1 MGREHDV
8 GGLSHGTVSRHRLE
22 HPHRGPHRDRAV
34 ADPDR
39 GRAAAGAP
47 TAVQLAAGALVAA
60 AGRLP
65 LPLALWLGRRL
76 GYAAHVALGRRRR
89 LALDNLARAYPA
101 LPLRARARLARHASQ
116 HLGMTLIELARVLA
130 RPLDVTLARIRLEGV
145 EHLRAAMAAHG
156 RALLLTAHLGNWELL
171 AAAHRLTGYPLAIV
185 VRPLDSAPL
194 NALADRLRRKSGV
207 ELIDKRGALRPV
219 LRALADGRMVA
230 ILLDQ
235 NAARHE
241 SVFVPFFG
249 RAAST
254 SKSLAVLAVRT
265 GTPVVPIFIRREG
278 RRHRVMVHPPLVPP
292 AVNDAERAVVE
303 LTMRCTAAIETAVM
317 QAPEQWLWM
326 HNRWRTR
333 PAAEATP

>member
-1 MGREHDV
+1 MA
-8 GGLSHGTVSRHRLE
+8 LANL
-22 HPHRGPHRDRAV
+22 AV
-34 ADPDR
+34 AFPALD
-39 GRAAAGAP
+39 AAE
-47 TAVQLAAGALVAA
+47 
-60 AGRLP
+60 RRRI
-65 LPLALWLGRRL
+65 GRR
-76 GYAAHVALGRRRR
+76 
-89 LALDNLARAYPA
+89 
-101 LPLRARARLARHASQ
+101 SFQ
-116 HLGMTLIELARVLA
+116 HLGVLFVELAA
-130 RPLDVTLARIRLEGV
+130 TLAHPLERTLGALSLEGLEHLEGV
-145 EHLRAAMAAHG
+145 MAAGG
-156 RALLLTAHLGNWELL
+156 RALILTAHLGNWELL

-207 ELIDKRGALRPV
+207 ELIDKRGALRPA

-303 LTMRCTAAIETAVM
+303 LTMRCTAAIETAVR
-317 QAPEQWLWM
+317 QVPEQWLWM